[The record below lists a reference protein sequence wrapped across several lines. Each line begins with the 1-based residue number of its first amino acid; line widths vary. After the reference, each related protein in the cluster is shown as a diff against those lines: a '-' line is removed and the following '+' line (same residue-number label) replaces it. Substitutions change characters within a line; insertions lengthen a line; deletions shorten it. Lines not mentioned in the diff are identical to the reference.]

1 VKLHVEVADL
11 SIGSLDALEVD
22 SVAVFVGSERP
33 LTGLAGLVDWRL
45 AGGLS
50 RAILAGT
57 VTPEHGE
64 VLLLPSG
71 GRLQATRVFLFGVD
85 DPAARPAALA
95 VRRACEALRRAGA
108 RAVGLS
114 LPVAPPLAR
123 GGRGGG
129 IRSPGA
135 ARRLPGPACG
145 PGGRGAGAGR
155 LDRGDPD
162 GRPGGPAYGVIRS
175 VMRANGMVSRTWWS
189 PQIQATQRSTPMP
202 NPACG
207 TVP

>member
-1 VKLHVEVADL
+1 MKLHVEVADL

-114 LPVAPPLAR
+114 LPVAPPLPAMAR
-123 GGRGGG
+123 AWLEAAEGAGFARQVLLGDS
-129 IRSPGA
+129 RALPAVLEGA
-135 ARRLPGPACG
+135 ARELGVSIEVTRMAA
-145 PGGRGAGAGR
+145 RV
-155 LDRGDPD
+155 DP
-162 GRPGGPAYGVIRS
+162 PTA
-175 VMRANGMVSRTWWS
+175 
-189 PQIQATQRSTPMP
+189 
-202 NPACG
+202 
-207 TVP
+207 